1 MIVKICGIQTMD
13 TALAVEKSGAEMMG
27 FVFAPSRRSIDPT
40 DAAKISQQVQS
51 IKKVG
56 VFVNEEIAI
65 VNAIAARCD
74 LDYVQLHGSESPEYC
89 RFINRPVIKAFP
101 FSDEFSVERVN
112 AYPVELILID
122 SWEKGLAGGT
132 GKKFDWEKGRN
143 LLNKIEKPFLLAGG
157 LNCENIQEAVD
168 KLNPYGLDVSGG
180 VEENGIKSI
189 FKIEAFMKEAKKTER
204 RMV

>member
-1 MIVKICGIQTMD
+1 MIVKICGIQTLA

-27 FVFAPSRRSIDPT
+27 FVFAPSRRSIDPAA
-40 DAAKISQQVQS
+40 AAKISQRVQS

-56 VFVNEEIAI
+56 VFVNEEIAV

-74 LDYVQLHGSESPEYC
+74 LDFVQLHGSESPDYC
-89 RFINRPVIKAFP
+89 KFINRPVIKAFP
-101 FSDEFSVERVN
+101 FSDAFSANLVN

-122 SWEKGLAGGT
+122 SWDKGLAGGT
-132 GKKFDWEKGRN
+132 GKKFDWEKASS

-157 LNCENIQEAVD
+157 LTCENIKEAVD
-168 KLNPYGLDVSGG
+168 KINPYGLDVSGG

-189 FKIEAFMKEAKKTER
+189 LKIEAFVKEARKAER

>member
-1 MIVKICGIQTMD
+1 MIVKICGIQTLA
-13 TALAVEKSGAEMMG
+13 TALAVEKSGAELMG
-27 FVFAPSRRSIDPT
+27 FIFAPSRRFIDPA
-40 DAAKISQQVQS
+40 DAAKISQRTQS

-56 VFVNEEIAI
+56 VFVNEEIAV
-65 VNAIAARCD
+65 VNAIAALCD
-74 LDYVQLHGSESPEYC
+74 LDYVQLHGSESPGYC

-101 FSDEFSVERVN
+101 FSGAFSADLVN

-122 SWEKGLAGGT
+122 SWEKGIAGGT
-132 GKKFDWEKGRN
+132 GKKFDWEKARS

-157 LNCENIQEAVD
+157 LNCDNIKEAVD
-168 KLNPYGLDVSGG
+168 KINPYGLDVSGG

-189 FKIEAFMKEAKKTER
+189 LKIETFVKEARKAER